1 MSITTVAIVTGASK
15 GLGQALAQGL
25 LGPNVHL
32 ISVARGV
39 DAQLAAKAA
48 LTSCTLQHVQADLS
62 DPASL
67 NTVIQPVIAALP
79 RTASR
84 YLLINNAGMVTPI
97 GQAPSLDNLLAINQ
111 AFALN
116 VSSVIALTALFLQA
130 TQGLDAD
137 RRVLNISSGA
147 GRGPTPGWGVY
158 CATKAA
164 LDMYTQVVQAENHDV
179 RIVALAP
186 GVIDT
191 DMQSTIRGTQTSDF
205 PNVDRFVQMHQHGQ
219 LASATTIANAILTY
233 MNSADF
239 GTTVLDDI
247 RRHF

>member
-15 GLGQALAQGL
+15 GLGLALAQGL

-32 ISVARGV
+32 ITIARG
-39 DAQLAAKAA
+39 QNSPLAEQATLA
-48 LTSCTLQHVQADLS
+48 SCTLKHVQADLS
-62 DPASL
+62 DPASF

-79 RTASR
+79 RAASR
-84 YLLINNAGMVTPI
+84 YLLINNAGVVAPI
-97 GQAPSLDNLLAINQ
+97 GLAPSLDKLLAINQ
-111 AFALN
+111 AFSLN

-130 TQGLDAD
+130 TQGLNAD

-147 GRGPTPGWGVY
+147 GRGPTSGWGVY

-164 LDMYTQVVQAENHDV
+164 LDMYTQVVQAENHDL
-179 RIVALAP
+179 RIVSLAP

-191 DMQSTIRGTQTSDF
+191 DMQSTIRDTSSSDF
-205 PNVDRFVQMHQHGQ
+205 PNVDRFVQLHQHGQ
-219 LASATTIANAILTY
+219 LAQASTIANAILTY

-247 RRHF
+247 RHHL

>member
-25 LGPNVHL
+25 LKPDVHL
-32 ISVARGV
+32 ITIARGLNP
-39 DAQLAAKAA
+39 QLAEQATLA
-48 LTSCTLQHVQADLS
+48 SCTLQQVQADLS
-62 DPASL
+62 DPASF
-67 NTVIQPVIAALP
+67 NTVVQPAIAALP

-84 YLLINNAGMVTPI
+84 YLLINNAGMVAPI
-97 GQAPSLDNLLAINQ
+97 GQAPSLDKLLSVNQ

-130 TQGLDAD
+130 TQGLTAD

-164 LDMYTQVVQAENHDV
+164 LDMYTQVVQAENHDL
-179 RIVALAP
+179 RIVSLAP

-191 DMQSTIRGTQTSDF
+191 NMQSTIRSAPTSDF
-205 PNVDRFVQMHQHGQ
+205 PNVNRFVQMHENGQ
-219 LASATTIANAILTY
+219 LASASTTANAILTY
-233 MNSADF
+233 MNDAAF

-247 RRHF
+247 RRHL